1 MRPMIVN
8 CRRIWHAAGYEST
21 GNFQLSLRLNNN
33 LNEAI
38 ITSCTRRK
46 TNLQRVRQVD
56 DLKLVFEYLITL
68 SVDHQDVNA
77 WLLSTQIDLTEIA
90 R

>member
-1 MRPMIVN
+1 MIVN
-8 CRRIWHAAGYEST
+8 CRRIWHAADYEST

-38 ITSCTRRK
+38 ITSRTRRK

-56 DLKLVFEYLITL
+56 DLKLVFEYFITL
-68 SVDHQDVNA
+68 PVDNQDVNA

-90 R
+90 RG